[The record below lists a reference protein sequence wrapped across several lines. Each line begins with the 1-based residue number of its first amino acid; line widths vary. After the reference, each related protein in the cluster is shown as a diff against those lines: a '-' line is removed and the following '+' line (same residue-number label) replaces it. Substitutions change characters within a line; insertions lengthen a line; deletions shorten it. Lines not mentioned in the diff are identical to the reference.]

1 MIFYKAMY
9 TKYAQL
15 LTHYCLE
22 VVPGDKVMIKSTY
35 LSEKLLVELSKEISK
50 AGGIP
55 FVDIEIQDF
64 DNAWLKEAAMDQLTW
79 VSPMRKY
86 WNEQFDCFLYI
97 RAPYDSKD
105 EIEVPMEKR
114 NAHSEAYKEIRQT
127 YMKRTGDRSMRRS
140 LCQYPTPF
148 SAAEAGMSLQE
159 YERFVF
165 DACNLFDENPIE
177 TWRNFGRNQ
186 QKVVDY
192 LNSKT
197 KVRYVGPNC
206 DLSFSTEG
214 RIWINSDGKTN
225 MPSGEVYT
233 APVDNSMNGWVKYTL
248 PSLYMGETVNDIE
261 LTIKDG
267 YIEKWQSKDNI
278 EFLNKI
284 FNIPGARRFGEAA
297 IGTNY
302 KIQQIT
308 RNILFDEKIGG
319 TIHLAIGD
327 AYKQCN
333 GVNESTVHWDMIT
346 DMKHG
351 EIYADDELC
360 YKDGKFII
368 D

>member
-1 MIFYKAMY
+1 MY
-9 TKYAQL
+9 NKYAKL
-15 LTHYCLE
+15 LTDYCLE
-22 VVPGDKVMIKSTY
+22 VSPGDKVMIKTTY

-64 DNAWLKEAAMDQLTW
+64 DNAWMNEAGMEQLAW
-79 VSPMRKY
+79 VNPMRKY
-86 WNEQFDCFLYI
+86 WNENFNCFLYI
-97 RAPYDSKD
+97 RAPYDNKD
-105 EIEVPMEKR
+105 SIEVPIENR
-114 NAHSEAYKEIRQT
+114 NAHNEAYKEIRQI
-127 YMKRTGDRSMRRS
+127 YMNRTGERSMRRS
-140 LCQYPTPF
+140 LCQFPTPF
-148 SAAEAGMSLQE
+148 SASEAGMTLTD
-159 YERFVF
+159 YEKFVF
-165 DACNLFDENPIE
+165 DACNLLDENPIE

-197 KVRYVGPNC
+197 KFRYLGPHC
-206 DLSFSTEG
+206 DLTFSTEG

-233 APVDNSMNGWVKYTL
+233 APVDNSTNGWIRYTL
-248 PSLYMGETVNDIE
+248 PSLYMGETVHEIE
-261 LTIKDG
+261 LNIKDG
-267 YIEKWQSKDNI
+267 YVEKWQSKDNI

-284 FNIPGARRFGEAA
+284 FDIPGARRFGEAA

-319 TIHLAIGD
+319 TVHLAIGD

-333 GVNESTVHWDMIT
+333 GINESSLHWDMIT
-346 DMKHG
+346 DMKSG

-360 YKDGKFII
+360 YKNGKFIV

>member
-1 MIFYKAMY
+1 MY

-15 LTHYCLE
+15 LTNYCLE

-64 DNAWLKEAAMDQLTW
+64 DNAWLKEANLEQLTW
-79 VSPMRKY
+79 VNPMRKY
-86 WNEQFDCFLYI
+86 WNEHFDCFLYI
-97 RAPYDSKD
+97 RAPYDKKD
-105 EIEVPMEKR
+105 SIEVPMDKR
-114 NAHSEAYKEIRQT
+114 NAHNEAYKEVRQI
-127 YMKRTGDRSMRRS
+127 YMNRTGDRSMRRS
-140 LCQYPTPF
+140 LCQFPTPF
-148 SAAEAGMSLQE
+148 SAAEAGMSLE
-159 YERFVF
+159 DYERFVF
-165 DACNLFDENPIE
+165 DACNLFDVNPIE
-177 TWRNFGRNQ
+177 TWRNFGKNQ
-186 QKVVDY
+186 QRVVDY
-192 LNSKT
+192 LNNKSKI
-197 KVRYVGPNC
+197 RYLGPNC
-206 DLSFSTEG
+206 DLTFTTNG

-248 PSLYMGETVNDIE
+248 PSLYMGETVNEIE
-261 LTIKDG
+261 LNIKDG
-267 YIEKWQSKDNI
+267 YIEKWQSKDNA

-284 FNIPGARRFGEAA
+284 FEIPGARRFGEAA

-319 TIHLAIGD
+319 TVHLAIGD

-333 GVNESTVHWDMIT
+333 GINESSVHWDMIT
-346 DMKHG
+346 DMKSG

-360 YKDGKFII
+360 YKNGKFII